1 MGQGEP
7 MSEEEPQGEEL
18 EGIRLHV
25 ETPLRVLKGLCDQ
38 LGLSHSGRKNKV
50 LKRLK
55 EHHEVLSRQMSAEI
69 ARKMFQESERVAD
82 VPKLP
87 RLPTPAQQALHNVT
101 HHPLLPLGRSR
112 QKPDEPIEEARKIP
126 KIEIDCAVTFT
137 KHRHEIQAGEGKSI
151 NEREAG
157 VDADDAAQAADS

>member
-1 MGQGEP
+1 M
-7 MSEEEPQGEEL
+7 
-18 EGIRLHV
+18 
-25 ETPLRVLKGLCDQ
+25 C
-38 LGLSHSGRKNKV
+38 
-50 LKRLK
+50 
-55 EHHEVLSRQMSAEI
+55 AEI
-69 ARKMFQESERVAD
+69 AKKMFQESERVAD

-87 RLPTPAQQALHNVT
+87 RLPTPAQQTLHNVT